1 LCNGAQMAIFC
12 VIFASCIFSEP
23 CAAHF
28 RHVFYTVSH
37 KKTEPTYFCLLLRE
51 KSTDFN
57 AVSTVRIND
66 ERHMWRHELHP
77 PHLISVATLPCE
89 SQNSK
94 NVILQ
99 CNITKEIASNISY
112 MLHRNGPLNYK
123 SWGVMQQCVY
133 ETKICD
139 IYDLQNAWRK
149 LGLTSNR
156 RLKWLLDNS
165 RTCQLADCQLA
176 DETTSILDKS
186 RTGQLADATGNF
198 ACFFV
203 LLAASARPRVAQSAT
218 CPVRE
223 LAIRELVYP
232 RVVQLPDGYFV
243 VSVTMGDHNK
253 KNETH
258 QHEIANVNYFMTTMY
273 TISVK

>member
-1 LCNGAQMAIFC
+1 MCSTFQTCILHYSTFYNKLYSTLLTLWAIKKWSQL
-12 VIFASCIFSEP
+12 IFVCCFTKNQRILMQFP
-23 CAAHF
+23 
-28 RHVFYTVSH
+28 
-37 KKTEPTYFCLLLRE
+37 LLEL
-51 KSTDFN
+51 TM
-57 AVSTVRIND
+57 ND
-66 ERHMWRHELHP
+66 TWRHELHP

-99 CNITKEIASNISY
+99 WNITKEIASNISY

-165 RTCQLADCQLA
+165 RTCQLADCQLE
-176 DETTSILDKS
+176 D
-186 RTGQLADATGNF
+186 
-198 ACFFV
+198 
-203 LLAASARPRVAQSAT
+203 
-218 CPVRE
+218 
-223 LAIRELVYP
+223 
-232 RVVQLPDGYFV
+232 
-243 VSVTMGDHNK
+243 
-253 KNETH
+253 
-258 QHEIANVNYFMTTMY
+258 
-273 TISVK
+273 